1 MQEHLSFYGGSDGIR
16 SAGVLIVNAGNS
28 VGSWKPEWSPV
39 LESGTDISPGCPFLL
54 SSPLV
59 HPLTQRP
66 SFSLIFSLGE
76 RQRTAIISWCL
87 CLTHT
92 FRDPPWFLLLPHP
105 LQKKISYMNPEV
117 LSLKCLPNVSV
128 PSSTPI
134 AAAKTPP
141 PPPHHCLLVLAQK
154 TESKSS
160 PRFLTPCGPLNLHL
174 KTVIK

>member
-1 MQEHLSFYGGSDGIR
+1 MQEHLEALTASEM
-16 SAGVLIVNAGNS
+16 LIVNAGNS
-28 VGSWKPEWSPV
+28 VGSWKPKWSHV

-59 HPLTQRP
+59 HLLTQRP

-76 RQRTAIISWCL
+76 RQRAAIISWCR

-92 FRDPPWFLLLPHP
+92 FRDPPWFLLLPHS

-117 LSLKCLPNVSV
+117 LSLKCLPKVSI

-134 AAAKTPP
+134 AAAQTSNPP
-141 PPPHHCLLVLAQK
+141 IIACL
-154 TESKSS
+154 TWH
-160 PRFLTPCGPLNLHL
+160 RRLNLSHL
-174 KTVIK
+174 LNS